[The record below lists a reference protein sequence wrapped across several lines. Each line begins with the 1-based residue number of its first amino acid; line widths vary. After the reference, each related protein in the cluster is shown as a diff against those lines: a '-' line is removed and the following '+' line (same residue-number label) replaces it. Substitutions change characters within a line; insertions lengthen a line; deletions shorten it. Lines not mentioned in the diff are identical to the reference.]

1 MGDYSNIRDK
11 ALAYYVGYSTDKE
24 IRHKASSG
32 GVGTAIIKY
41 LFSLPEYSTSI
52 TFVYDKEKC
61 GYILKLIHSFDEF
74 NICGS
79 IYQDIDIFS
88 FIKNNLSNI
97 KDGIVLSCMP
107 CQVRGIRSILNK
119 NNIRNFI
126 LSFCCSGQTTIE
138 GTWLCY
144 RYMGIDKNKVE
155 NMQYRGNGWP
165 SGMQIRLSNGETIY
179 KDNYTNPWKLMHQ
192 SKLFRPKRCLMCKE
206 DISYKADISLAD
218 SWLEKYKENDRIGNT
233 MFLVNTEIGL
243 SFIEEM
249 KKQFALQVIDSSAED
264 YMNAQGHTVKAKMYA
279 FQERKLNDILSKMGS
294 NVIYKTIVT
303 FSPSMLKLHMFII
316 RVIHKLIN

>member
-1 MGDYSNIRDK
+1 MEKKKITIEVEP
-11 ALAYYVGYSTDKE
+11 ATAVATVG
-24 IRHKASSG
+24 
-32 GVGTAIIKY
+32 
-41 LFSLPEYSTSI
+41 LL
-52 TFVYDKEKC
+52 
-61 GYILKLIHSFDEF
+61 
-74 NICGS
+74 
-79 IYQDIDIFS
+79 
-88 FIKNNLSNI
+88 
-97 KDGIVLSCMP
+97 
-107 CQVRGIRSILNK
+107 RGIFPSI
-119 NNIRNFI
+119 
-126 LSFCCSGQTTIE
+126 IE
-138 GTWLCY
+138 QLERQAATNGSPL
-144 RYMGIDKNKVE
+144 KFNKVE

-218 SWLEKYKENDRIGNT
+218 PWLEKYKENDRIGNT

-249 KKQFALQVIDSSAED
+249 KKQFALQVIDSSED

>member
-107 CQVRGIRSILNK
+107 CQVRG
-119 NNIRNFI
+119 
-126 LSFCCSGQTTIE
+126 
-138 GTWLCY
+138 Y
-144 RYMGIDKNKVE
+144 V
-155 NMQYRGNGWP
+155 
-165 SGMQIRLSNGETIY
+165 
-179 KDNYTNPWKLMHQ
+179 
-192 SKLFRPKRCLMCKE
+192 LF
-206 DISYKADISLAD
+206 
-218 SWLEKYKENDRIGNT
+218 
-233 MFLVNTEIGL
+233 
-243 SFIEEM
+243 
-249 KKQFALQVIDSSAED
+249 
-264 YMNAQGHTVKAKMYA
+264 
-279 FQERKLNDILSKMGS
+279 
-294 NVIYKTIVT
+294 
-303 FSPSMLKLHMFII
+303 
-316 RVIHKLIN
+316 

>member
-119 NNIRNFI
+119 NNNRNFI
-126 LSFCCSGQTTIE
+126 LSFCCSGQTTE
-138 GTWLCY
+138 RVHGFV
-144 RYMGIDKNKVE
+144 IDIWELIKNKVE

-218 SWLEKYKENDRIGNT
+218 PLAREIQRKNDRIGNT
-233 MFLVNTEIGL
+233 MF
-243 SFIEEM
+243 
-249 KKQFALQVIDSSAED
+249 
-264 YMNAQGHTVKAKMYA
+264 
-279 FQERKLNDILSKMGS
+279 
-294 NVIYKTIVT
+294 
-303 FSPSMLKLHMFII
+303 
-316 RVIHKLIN
+316 